1 MFKNNSLVIV
11 VVVLALLLSACGV
24 KDNVLPKVVGTIPP
38 NAAQDVDP
46 ALREISVTFNEPMM
60 DKNWSWCYEDKDKF
74 PRMTGDPYYTDN
86 NTTCVLPVKLESD
99 KEYIIWI
106 NTGNFKNFKD
116 KAGNPA
122 EPYKFTF
129 KTR

>member
-11 VVVLALLLSACGV
+11 IVLVLLLSACGA
-24 KDNVLPKVVGTIPP
+24 KDNVPPRVVSTSPP

-46 ALREISVTFNEPMM
+46 SLTEITVTFNEPMM

-86 NTTCVLPVKLESD
+86 YKKCVLPVKLEPD
-99 KEYIIWI
+99 KEYVIWI
-106 NTGNFKNFKD
+106 NTVNFKNFKD
-116 KAGNPA
+116 KAGNPV

-129 KTR
+129 KTK